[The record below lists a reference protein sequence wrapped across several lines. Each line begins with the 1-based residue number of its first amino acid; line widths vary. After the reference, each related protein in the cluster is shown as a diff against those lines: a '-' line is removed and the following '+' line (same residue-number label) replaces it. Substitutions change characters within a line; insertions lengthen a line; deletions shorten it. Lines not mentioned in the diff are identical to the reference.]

1 VNGPAPS
8 SGTIPAGGKLP
19 LASGRV
25 GPSSPWQRSA
35 YRTQYVAAGRAG
47 AGTPPMPTAP
57 NKANF
62 PWADTSGR
70 GPVRSPRPAPPGR
83 SVRNKANSAR
93 ATPRTS
99 TLWKESCDE
108 LDPQKASAEQS
119 QFPDRQQWARGGRAS
134 GAAGGARRA
143 KQSQLART
151 DRKSRRPAG
160 PQAVEP
166 PRTSVRNKAN
176 FRGRAG
182 TPDPQ
187 SAAVCRPHLSRKRW
201 NAGVGKK
208 GPPIFSSSL
217 CPGSQWEGE
226 NAECSFLRT
235 ERRR

>member
-1 VNGPAPS
+1 MNGPAPS
-8 SGTIPAGGKLP
+8 SGTIPAGGRLP

-35 YRTQYVAAGRAG
+35 HRTQYGAAGRAG
-47 AGTPPMPTAP
+47 AETPPMPTAP

-70 GPVRSPRPAPPGR
+70 GPARSPRPAPPGP
-83 SVRNKANSAR
+83 SMLNKANSAGATWR
-93 ATPRTS
+93 AS
-99 TLWKESCDE
+99 TLWKESYDE
-108 LDPQKASAEQS
+108 LDLQKASAKQS
-119 QFPDRQQWARGGRAS
+119 QWPDRQRWARGGRAA
-134 GAAGGARRA
+134 GVAGGTRRA
-143 KQSQLART
+143 KQSQFART
-151 DRKSRRPAG
+151 GRRSRRLAG

-166 PRTSVRNKAN
+166 PGPSVRNKAN
-176 FRGRAG
+176 FRGQAG
-182 TPDPQ
+182 TLDPQ

-226 NAECSFLRT
+226 KAECSFLRT
-235 ERRR
+235 KRRR